1 MLNLI
6 TFCYSLLRFWVL
18 VIILLFAKPK
28 GTKSAWERT
37 LICIEAWEISKVFQ
51 KKPTWNCEHL
61 DREGSLTTDVI
72 FLSNQCVSMFPLCII
87 VTVLGNMHCN
97 RWELMGIFMQT
108 GLSWAAKMHICLRVA
123 LRGNCIKA
131 LLFCLSG

>member
-28 GTKSAWERT
+28 GQ
-37 LICIEAWEISKVFQ
+37 KVHGKGPWFALKLVRYQ
-51 KKPTWNCEHL
+51 KFFKKKPTWNCAHL

-72 FLSNQCVSMFPLCII
+72 FLSNQCVAMFPLCII

>member
-28 GTKSAWERT
+28 GTESAWERT
-37 LICIEAWEISKVFQ
+37 LICIEACEISKVFQ
-51 KKPTWNCEHL
+51 KNPTWNCEHL
-61 DREGSLTTDVI
+61 DREGSLMTDVI
-72 FLSNQCVSMFPLCII
+72 FLSNQCVSLFPLCII